1 MRLMNV
7 LTISFLLIAGT
18 VNAQKIKFGPE
29 LGFNMISLE
38 SSDLGNS
45 FAPGFHGG
53 VNFEY
58 NFTDNFYLRSG
69 IFATQKRQAYSSN
82 DTVLVNLF
90 GFEDLIGIDGVN
102 LESYTATS
110 GRITQMYLEL
120 PLMAGYK
127 YEGFSVYAGPYFA
140 YMLSARKKEIKS
152 IDTPFLR
159 TVDVATLVP
168 DGFDAGILLATL
180 PAAEETTFSE
190 STSKANLRQFDM
202 GLKAGISYEFN
213 NLMANI
219 NYQYG
224 FSDYQT
230 TSKDALENHSY
241 FQLTLNYNF
250 GIGRK

>member
-1 MRLMNV
+1 MKLINV
-7 LTISFLLIAGT
+7 LTISFLLIASMA
-18 VNAQKIKFGPE
+18 NAQKIKLGPE
-29 LGFNMISLE
+29 LGFNMIGME
-38 SSDLGNS
+38 SNDLGTS

-53 VNFEY
+53 VNFEF

-82 DTVLVNLF
+82 DTILVNLF
-90 GFEDLIGIDGVN
+90 GFEDLIGIDGIN

-110 GRITQMYLEL
+110 GRVTQLYIEL
-120 PLMAGYK
+120 PVMAGYK
-127 YEGFSVYAGPYFA
+127 YKGFSVYAGPYFA

-159 TVDVATLVP
+159 TVDIGTLVP
-168 DGFDAGILLATL
+168 DGFDADLLLATL
-180 PAAEETTFSE
+180 PPAEGTTSTE
-190 STSKANLRQFDM
+190 STSKANLRPFDM

-213 NLMANI
+213 NLAANI

-230 TSKDALENHSY
+230 ASADLFQRHSY

-250 GIGRK
+250 GIGK